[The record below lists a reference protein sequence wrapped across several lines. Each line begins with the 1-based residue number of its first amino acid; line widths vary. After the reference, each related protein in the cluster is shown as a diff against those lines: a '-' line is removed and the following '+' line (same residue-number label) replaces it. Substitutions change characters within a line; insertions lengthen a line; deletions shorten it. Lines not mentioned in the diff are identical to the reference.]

1 MPAAVTAAEG
11 GASVI
16 VFEKRSFTGGT
27 GNVGSMITAVGSRL
41 QREQGITIT
50 SAELFKI
57 HMDYNHWRAD
67 ARLVKAFYDNSG
79 STADWLEKEGVEF
92 SGIMGQH
99 GRSQYPVTHGFVGGT
114 HMVMKTLTE
123 RATEL
128 GVPIMLKTPVQ
139 KILKEGGRITGV
151 GQG

>member
-1 MPAAVTAAEG
+1 MKKMEADVVVVSAGTAGLPAAVTAAEG

-57 HMDYNHWRAD
+57 HMDRN
-67 ARLVKAFYDNSG
+67 
-79 STADWLEKEGVEF
+79 EK
-92 SGIMGQH
+92 ID
-99 GRSQYPVTHGFVGGT
+99 
-114 HMVMKTLTE
+114 
-123 RATEL
+123 
-128 GVPIMLKTPVQ
+128 
-139 KILKEGGRITGV
+139 
-151 GQG
+151 